1 MSQGKKTEDAANLPP
16 PPLPSGA
23 PPPPISGGMPL
34 PPMPPPPGLEMPPP
48 APPMNAAPPP
58 KPPMPDA
65 PALNTTPPPNPMP
78 PPAPPAAPMPAPA
91 PPAAPMP
98 APAPPA
104 APMPPPAPPAPP
116 AAPMPA
122 PAPPAAPVPAPAPV
136 PEVEAK
142 PVAESDSALAAPTGL
157 TLNIS
162 QEKTDLAPP
171 VEALPPTAIEPQPIV
186 EEDSPEQ
193 YSSLYAKKSGKP
205 LQQVYGHIERI
216 GSGEIGSLLERYSD
230 RFGHELDRDIIV
242 MRKGERDER
251 LSEIRD
257 SPTVE
262 LLNAEEDEEGM
273 IDKETLVELNSQ
285 LTNVENE
292 LRRLKPEYQAAKEVG
307 DRAQL
312 RELRPS
318 LESLMAERKMIK
330 AVISGDAE
338 LDELLSMGE
347 DDEEELDAEIDDS
360 EEYEE
365 EYEAEYDE
373 EEESD
378 DIFLDFVAIVDSLLG
393 SNLPEDKI
401 EEFTESEGFDVYRS
415 VGSSPEDADEDMRK
429 EFFLVVDALL
439 GGMPDEAVSSFVES
453 EEFETYRAIGAMYS

>member
-48 APPMNAAPPP
+48 PGLEMPPPAPPMNAAPPP

-65 PALNTTPPPNPMP
+65 PALNTNPPPNPLP
-78 PPAPPAAPMPAPA
+78 L
-91 PPAAPMP
+91 
-98 APAPPA
+98 PAPPA
-104 APMPPPAPPAPP
+104 APMPPPAPPA
-116 AAPMPA
+116 A
-122 PAPPAAPVPAPAPV
+122 PAPAPV
-136 PEVEAK
+136 AESK
-142 PVAESDSALAAPTGL
+142 TSTESDSALAAPTGL

-162 QEKTDLAPP
+162 QDKTDLPPP
-171 VEALPPTAIEPQPIV
+171 VEALPPAAIESQPIV
-186 EEDSPEQ
+186 EEEETEE

-262 LLNAEEDEEGM
+262 LLNAEEEEEGM
-273 IDKETLVELNSQ
+273 LDKETLVELNSQ

-347 DDEEELDAEIDDS
+347 DDEEELEAEVDDS
-360 EEYEE
+360 D
-365 EYEAEYDE
+365 EYEAEYDDE
-373 EEESD
+373 DESE
-378 DIFLDFVAIVDSLLG
+378 DIFLVFVAIVDSLLG

-401 EEFTESEGFDVYRS
+401 EEFTESDGFDVYRS

>member
-91 PPAAPMP
+91 P
-98 APAPPA
+98 
-104 APMPPPAPPAPP
+104 
-116 AAPMPA
+116 
-122 PAPPAAPVPAPAPV
+122 V

-142 PVAESDSALAAPTGL
+142 AVAESDSALAAPTGL

-171 VEALPPTAIEPQPIV
+171 VEALPPTAIDEPQPIV